1 MSDFVILSFNE
12 HIGIVIYILNIHAYN
27 VHICIEYRHIFMHII
42 YLYIFMG
49 RQTFTWLEIIPI
61 AMGNTYGWMES
72 LICLRYSQLNS
83 SSIAREISK
92 VLLNI
97 NY

>member
-1 MSDFVILSFNE
+1 
-12 HIGIVIYILNIHAYN
+12 
-27 VHICIEYRHIFMHII
+27 
-42 YLYIFMG
+42 MG

-72 LICLRYSQLNS
+72 LICLRYAQLNS